1 MVSNRF
7 IVALL
12 LLFFLLS
19 CRSDRKA
26 EMADIAIETR
36 DLNEIQSDGKLT
48 ALIAYSGTS
57 YFLYKGRPMGYEYE
71 LLQKLAEHFELE
83 LELKVS
89 KNLDLMLEELN
100 SGTIDIVAHGLAITK
115 DRQKEA
121 AFTDY
126 LYLTNQVLVQRKP
139 SNWRKMSRSMS
150 EKEMIQDPVELLG
163 DTISVRRNSSYY
175 KRLLHLSDEL
185 GGDIIIDTLDG
196 NISTDEIIKMVADGK
211 IKYTIADSNLANI
224 NASYYPI
231 LDVSIP
237 ISNSQR
243 IAWAVHPEAEGLLDA
258 TNSWIRSNRKKKEF
272 NIIYNKYFKNKR
284 SFRRRVKSEF
294 FSLNN
299 NQISQYD
306 DIIKTNAKN
315 IGWDWRL
322 LASVVYQESRFINE
336 AKSWTG
342 AQGLMQMLPATAAE
356 MGVNNIMDA
365 TDNIRGGSLYL
376 KKMFDEFSGI
386 DDPVQ
391 RIKFTL
397 AAYNCGLY
405 HVKDAQ
411 KLAEENK
418 LDTNTWDGQVDQMIL
433 ALSYPKN
440 YNKDIVKYG
449 YVNGIEPFKY
459 VSEVFE
465 RYNHYT
471 QFISE

>member
-1 MVSNRF
+1 M
-7 IVALL
+7 
-12 LLFFLLS
+12 LS

-26 EMADIAIETR
+26 ETADISVEAR
-36 DLNEIQSDGKLT
+36 DLNEIQTDGKLT
-48 ALIAYSGTS
+48 ALVAYSGTS

-71 LLQKLAEHFELE
+71 LLEKLAEHFELE

-100 SGTIDIVAHGLAITK
+100 SGAIDIVAHGLAITK
-115 DRQKEA
+115 DRQKDA

-139 SNWRKMSRSMS
+139 ANWRKMNWSMS
-150 EKEMIQDPVELLG
+150 QKEMIQDPVELLG

-231 LDVSIP
+231 LDVSVP

-258 TNSWIRSNRKKKEF
+258 TNAWIRSNRKKKEF

-284 SFRRRVKSEF
+284 SFRRRVKSDF

-356 MGVNNIMDA
+356 MGVKNIMDA

-376 KKMFDEFSGI
+376 KKMFDEFSSI
-386 DDPVQ
+386 EDPVQ

-411 KLAEENK
+411 KLAESNQ
-418 LDTNTWDGQVDQMIL
+418 LDTKTWDGQVDQMIL